1 MDLKP
6 PPDIE
11 LLATC
16 GTISVSKGS
25 TESGST
31 GKVSFEVIP
40 ESADQLVPLLNKES
54 FDLTFAQDGL
64 GDGYSIAG
72 LRFRPDAD
80 GSARAFVTFVAP
92 ESALP
97 ALALLIAHSRVGTRS
112 KLVLTR
118 KQTTL
123 SDNITTAK
131 ADDPVP
137 HRNRVVAADDACP
150 APGCILPA
158 DHPGDHDMQDVDD
171 EALLPN

>member
-1 MDLKP
+1 MALNLP
-6 PPDIE
+6 TDIE
-11 LLATC
+11 LMATC

-31 GKVSFEVIP
+31 GKIQFEIIP
-40 ESADQLVPLLNKES
+40 DSADQLVPLLNKES

-97 ALALLIAHSRVGTRS
+97 RLSLLIAHSRVGTRA
-112 KLVLTR
+112 KLVLARNQISINDQLTR
-118 KQTTL
+118 
-123 SDNITTAK
+123 K
-131 ADDPVP
+131 ADDEPTPIVG
-137 HRNRVVAADDACP
+137 RVGHKGVTVEALDD
-150 APGCILPA
+150 
-158 DHPGDHDMQDVDD
+158 D
-171 EALLPN
+171 LLPN